1 MKSPVNSRLIFPLAV
16 SLLAAL
22 HTAVGASFT
31 TTPTADAYVATG
43 PTGNLSNNNY
53 GGGGALAIAAP
64 GLPNGEFQTVIKFD
78 LAPARAS
85 FDATYGAGA
94 WSVESV
100 SLQLSSSPHNNAIY
114 NNIAPGSFG
123 ISLMQNNSWVEGSGN
138 ASAPG
143 STGITYN
150 SLVSTFENPTADQA
164 LGTFA
169 FPGGSSGANIY
180 SLDLSPGLASDIMA
194 GNQVTLRLDAAD
206 NQVSYLFTSRAATLP
221 ADQPQLVI
229 TTVPEPG
236 TVLLFGLGAATLVR
250 RRKS

>member
-1 MKSPVNSRLIFPLAV
+1 MKSHFNPHSILAPAAILLAV
-16 SLLAAL
+16 AHPSFAA
-22 HTAVGASFT
+22 TFT
-31 TTPTADAYVATG
+31 TTPIADAYVATG

-64 GLPNGEFQTVIKFD
+64 GLPNGEFQTVMKFD
-78 LAPARAS
+78 LGPARAS

-123 ISLMQNNSWVEGSGN
+123 ISLMLNNSWVEGSGN

-150 SLVSTFENPTADQA
+150 SLVSTFENPAVDQA

-169 FPGGSSGANIY
+169 FPGGSSGANTY

-206 NQVSYLFTSRAATLP
+206 SQVSYLFTSRAATLP

-236 TVLLFGLGAATLVR
+236 TILLFGLGAAALIL